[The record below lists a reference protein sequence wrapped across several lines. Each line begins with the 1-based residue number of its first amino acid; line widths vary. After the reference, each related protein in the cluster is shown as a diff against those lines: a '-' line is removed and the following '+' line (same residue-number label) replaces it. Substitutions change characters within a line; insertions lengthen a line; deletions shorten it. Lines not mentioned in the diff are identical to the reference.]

1 MPKVKLTDLVLRDAH
16 QSLFATRMVT
26 ADMLPICGKLNKA
39 GFFALEAWGGATFD
53 SCIRFLNEDPWER
66 LKKLKAALPNTKIM
80 MLLRGQNLLGYRHY
94 ADDVVAKFVEYAA
107 KDGVD
112 VFRIFDAVNDPR
124 NFEAATAAAKKTGKH
139 IQATIS
145 YAVTP
150 FHTIEKYAEFAK
162 QLVKIG
168 ADSICIKDMAGLLKP
183 YDGYELV
190 KAIKKVT
197 DLPIEIHTHA
207 TTGMSVATL
216 VKCAEAGAEILDT
229 TISSMSMGTSHS
241 PTETMAE
248 IFHGT
253 EYDTGLDIGLL
264 LEIAAYFRDV
274 RKNYKKFESSFLGAD
289 TRILVS
295 QVPGGMLSN
304 MESQL
309 KEQGAGN
316 RIDDVLKEIPVV
328 QKDAGYPPLV
338 TPTSQIVGTQAVFNV
353 LFGRYAK
360 LTGEFQ
366 DLMAGKYG
374 ACPAPKNQEVVKIAL
389 AALKMEKEITHR
401 PADDIP
407 AEYSKLEEE
416 TKKLLGTN
424 SVTPEDVL
432 TLAMFPKVAPDFFK
446 NRSKGPVV
454 FKPEDEA
461 PAAPKPAAVQK
472 QGASTEAAQYS
483 VNVDGYNYNV
493 VVAPA
498 GTVAVTAAPVQMP
511 AAPQAAA
518 PAVGPQPAPAAAPA
532 AGSVSINAPV
542 AGTVL
547 RYTVGEGADVK
558 SGDTVIIL
566 ESMKMELE
574 IKAASAGKIHF
585 LVATGTSVAS
595 QQSIARIGGAASAV
609 PAAAPVQAPVAAP
622 AAPVRPVMPAAA
634 PAAAAPATGGVSINA
649 PVAGTLLRYAVSE
662 GADVKSGDTIIILES
677 MKMELEIKAN
687 AAGKVHF
694 LVPTG
699 TPVASQQPIAQI
711 GGASAAPAS
720 VSGPAPIAPPL
731 RAPAPMPAA
740 PVPQM
745 PVMPPPRPMSAP
757 AAAPAAAHSSGTVIP
772 APVAGTV
779 LRFAVSEGAA
789 VKSGDTVLIIE
800 SMKMELEIKAASAGK
815 VHFLVAAGTSVASQQ
830 PIASIG

>member
-26 ADMLPICGKLNKA
+26 ADMLPICGKLDKV

-66 LKKLKAALPNTKIM
+66 LRKLKAAMPNSKIM

-124 NFEAATAAAKKTGKH
+124 NFEAATKAAKKTGKH

-162 QLVKIG
+162 QLVNIG

-183 YDGYELV
+183 YEGYDLV

-197 DLPIEIHTHA
+197 DIPVEIHTHA

-216 VKCAEAGAEILDT
+216 TKCAEAGAEILDT

-241 PTETMAE
+241 PTETMVE
-248 IFHGT
+248 IFRGT
-253 EYDTGLDIGLL
+253 EYDTGLDINLL
-264 LEIAAYFRDV
+264 LEIAAYFREV

-289 TRILVS
+289 TRILLS

-304 MESQL
+304 LESQL
-309 KEQGAGN
+309 KEQNAAN
-316 RIDDVLKEIPVV
+316 KIDDVLKEIAIV

-353 LFGRYAK
+353 LFGRYNR
-360 LTGEFQ
+360 LSGEFQ

-374 ACPAPKNQEVVKIAL
+374 ACPAPKNKDVVKKAL
-389 AALKMEKEITHR
+389 EALKMEKEITYR

-407 AEYSKLEEE
+407 DEYGKLEGECK
-416 TKKLLGTN
+416 TLLGT
-424 SVTPEDVL
+424 STVTPEDVL

-454 FKPEDEA
+454 FKPEPEGATFGSMPAAVAA
-461 PAAPKPAAVQK
+461 PSAAPKAGQ
-472 QGASTEAAQYS
+472 AAQYS
-483 VNVDGYNYNV
+483 VNVDGVNYNV

-498 GTVAVTAAPVQMP
+498 GTVAVAPASGSAPVASKAVAP
-511 AAPQAAA
+511 SGGGAA
-518 PAVGPQPAPAAAPA
+518 VL
-532 AGSVSINAPV
+532 APV
-542 AGTVL
+542 AGSII
-547 RYTVGEGADVK
+547 RYAVAEGATVK
-558 SGDTVIIL
+558 AGDNVIIM

-574 IKAASAGKIHF
+574 IKATA
-585 LVATGTSVAS
+585 
-595 QQSIARIGGAASAV
+595 
-609 PAAAPVQAPVAAP
+609 
-622 AAPVRPVMPAAA
+622 
-634 PAAAAPATGGVSINA
+634 
-649 PVAGTLLRYAVSE
+649 
-662 GADVKSGDTIIILES
+662 
-677 MKMELEIKAN
+677 
-687 AAGKVHF
+687 
-694 LVPTG
+694 
-699 TPVASQQPIAQI
+699 
-711 GGASAAPAS
+711 
-720 VSGPAPIAPPL
+720 
-731 RAPAPMPAA
+731 
-740 PVPQM
+740 
-745 PVMPPPRPMSAP
+745 
-757 AAAPAAAHSSGTVIP
+757 
-772 APVAGTV
+772 
-779 LRFAVSEGAA
+779 
-789 VKSGDTVLIIE
+789 
-800 SMKMELEIKAASAGK
+800 AGK
-815 VHFLVAAGTSVASQQ
+815 VHFLVAAGTTVASQQ
-830 PIASIG
+830 PIAEIGGVPGAVPVAPVAPAPPAAAPAPAAPVAAAPSGGTAILAPVAGTIIRYAVTEGAAVKAGDNVVIMESMKMELEIKATAAGKVRFLSAPGARVASQQPIAELK